1 MIQYKF
7 HIIKMIAQLIQITIS
22 ILSCIA
28 SDVPD
33 IYDDLPSH
41 HDVDIFI
48 PHGIRND
55 DGRKCS
61 IHACH
66 L

>member
-1 MIQYKF
+1 M
-7 HIIKMIAQLIQITIS
+7 AQLIQISVS
-22 ILSCIA
+22 ILSHLVSSCLVA
-28 SDVPD
+28 DVPD
-33 IYDDLPSH
+33 LYDDLPSH
-41 HDVDIFI
+41 HDVNIFI

-55 DGRKCS
+55 DGRECS